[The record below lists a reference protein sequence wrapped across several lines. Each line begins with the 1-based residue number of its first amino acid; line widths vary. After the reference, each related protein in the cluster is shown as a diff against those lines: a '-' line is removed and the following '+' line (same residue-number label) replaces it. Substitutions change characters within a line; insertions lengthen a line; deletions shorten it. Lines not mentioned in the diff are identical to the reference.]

1 MLFCFQ
7 EAAMKEAVSV
17 EHVTVYRKPG
27 RYGGWPANYGM
38 WSWDDEIVLMFQR
51 EVLRTIP
58 I

>member
-1 MLFCFQ
+1 
-7 EAAMKEAVSV
+7 MKEAVSV